1 MSTTA
6 AFLDYRIDV
15 NRVINHILGNF
26 MREGVPVTRQILFT
40 KLARVVLDV
49 VNDVANVRMAV
60 TKIVNLPFQHMVGQ
74 RVPIIVGN
82 RGYNREKEV
91 MISTLNNRSS
101 RFRDCRFF
109 VFIRFEPIKK
119 LGFWSISHKT
129 TYFYARRIN
138 QDKSWEG
145 LDVIMITPLS
155 SLATCLVQSAGKVKF
170 DKDEILGS
178 KLLEWTLRE
187 YLMLHLD
194 AVR

>member
-101 RFRDCRFF
+101 RLRDCRFF
-109 VFIRFEPIKK
+109 FLF
-119 LGFWSISHKT
+119 
-129 TYFYARRIN
+129 A
-138 QDKSWEG
+138 
-145 LDVIMITPLS
+145 LS
-155 SLATCLVQSAGKVKF
+155 Q
-170 DKDEILGS
+170 
-178 KLLEWTLRE
+178 LRNWVSGA
-187 YLMLHLD
+187 YPTK
-194 AVR
+194 R